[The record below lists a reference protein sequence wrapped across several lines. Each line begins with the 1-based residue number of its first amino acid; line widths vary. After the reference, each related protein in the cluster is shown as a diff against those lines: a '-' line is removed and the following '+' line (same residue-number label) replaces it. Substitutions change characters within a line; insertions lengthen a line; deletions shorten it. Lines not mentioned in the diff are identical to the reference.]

1 MPIPGMRPK
10 IAPSILSADFAELAA
25 AVARVAPVVDLV
37 HVDVMDGHFVPNLTI
52 GPPVVRSLRPHTDLY
67 LDCHLMIDNPGD
79 LIEDFAEAGA
89 DSCTVHVELDGTE
102 AVIAEMRRL
111 GLGVGVV
118 VNPETPF
125 EAAEPYLHLADL
137 FLVMSVHPGFGGQA
151 FIPEVLDKVRAG
163 RRYIDERG
171 LACEIEIDG
180 GINRETI
187 GVAAAAGADVFV
199 AGSAVFGAPDP
210 RAAAEELH
218 RLAADSLAPAR

>member
-1 MPIPGMRPK
+1 MPIPGTRPK

-25 AVARVAPVVDLV
+25 AVARVAPAVDLV

-52 GPPVVRSLRPHTDLY
+52 GPPVVRSLRPHTDLW

-79 LIEDFAEAGA
+79 LVEDFAQAGA
-89 DSCTVHVELDGTE
+89 DSCTVHVELDGTGPL
-102 AVIAEMRRL
+102 IAEMRRL

-151 FIPEVLDKVRAG
+151 FIPEVLDKVRAA
-163 RRYIDERG
+163 RRVIDERG

-180 GINRETI
+180 GINRHTI
-187 GVAAAAGADVFV
+187 TEAAAAGADIFV
-199 AGSAVFGAPDP
+199 AGSAVFGADDP
-210 RAAAEELH
+210 RGAVEELH
-218 RLAADSLAPAR
+218 RLASGVGAAR